1 MKKVYCQRIAIVSLS
16 LFLVSASYSQDTLR
30 LDDAIKIGLEN
41 NFSILLSK
49 NELEIAK
56 NNNTIGNAGM
66 LPKVDASGGYS
77 NSIQSVDRSLTDGTS
92 DSYNNTTSAISA
104 GLQLNW
110 TLFDGLAMFI
120 NKDQLVNLQ
129 TLGDLKYKMA
139 VEDAVA
145 SVIVTYYSIVQQQ
158 KLIRSLKES
167 FTLSK
172 ERLNVTREKSKIGYG
187 NELQVIE
194 AEVDLRADSS
204 NLLRQVNYFQN
215 LMVDLNRYLGR
226 EPGIEF
232 EVEPLKIVVE
242 LPDYKNIIEG
252 MSKSNAELMY
262 ERIVLDNRKLGVK
275 LYEAGR
281 YPRLGLSGSYN
292 FSDYSYSYGST
303 ESSKTIGPSF
313 GLTASIPLFNGFNVS
328 RNIKNAQVQLEN
340 QQISLLQKENL
351 LKSLAFKYFNDYNL
365 AISLIKTEE
374 TAMNLAGKNLSVA
387 MEKYRLGAISDL
399 ELREIQKKLLDVQY
413 RFYSSQL
420 QAKSAEIEL
429 KILAGVLLSDMNTS
443 KP

>member
-1 MKKVYCQRIAIVSLS
+1 MKKVYCQRIVIVSLS
-16 LFLVSASYSQDTLR
+16 LFLVSASYSQDTLS
-30 LDDAIKIGLEN
+30 LGNAIKIGLEN

-66 LPKVDASGGYS
+66 LPKIDASGGYS

-92 DSYNNTTSAISA
+92 DAYNNTTSALSA

-129 TLGDLKYKMA
+129 SMGDLKYKMA

-145 SVIVTYYSIVQQQ
+145 SIIVTYYSIVQQQ
-158 KLIRSLKES
+158 KLIRSLRES

-172 ERLNVTREKSKIGYG
+172 ERLNVTKEKSKIGYG
-187 NELQVIE
+187 FELQVIE

-292 FSDYSYSYGST
+292 FSNYSYSYGST
-303 ESSKTIGPSF
+303 ESSKSIGPSF

-374 TAMNLAGKNLSVA
+374 TAMSLAGKNLSVA

-429 KILAGVLLSDMNTS
+429 KILAGVLLNDINTS
-443 KP
+443 IP